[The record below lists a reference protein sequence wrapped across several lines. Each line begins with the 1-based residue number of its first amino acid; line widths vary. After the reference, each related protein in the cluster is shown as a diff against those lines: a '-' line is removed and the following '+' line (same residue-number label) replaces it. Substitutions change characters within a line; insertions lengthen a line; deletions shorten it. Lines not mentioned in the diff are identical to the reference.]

1 MIGLVRPLGAALVA
15 ASLLHAPALA
25 QGEGSPAFEAATDS
39 VQRRLASAVA
49 ELSALRTR
57 IADEKLP
64 LARRMSELEAELAAA
79 REEFQQT
86 SRALDGRA
94 VDLSKLTADITR
106 LENEEVYL
114 SNLFGEYV
122 RNFEA
127 GLHIAEA
134 DRYEAAL
141 EAARLAAENDDLARV
156 DVYEAQADLLDA
168 SLERLIDVLGGTR
181 FPGEALD
188 TERRVVAGEF
198 VNVGPAT
205 VFRSED
211 GAAVGVVEQ
220 RLGSLEPS
228 LVAFRDPADQAAA
241 AALVQ
246 SGRGLIPFDPTLGNA
261 SKIEST
267 EDTFLEHVQK
277 GGPVMI
283 PIFALAGAA
292 MLVALLKWIS
302 FLFVRTPSRA
312 RVQKLYEAVAQ
323 RDEAAVNTAV
333 ERIKGPVGRMLKAG
347 VESLR
352 EPRELVEEVMYEV
365 VLTSRLKLE
374 RFLPFVAISAA
385 SAPLLG
391 LLGTVTGIINTFK
404 LITVSGS
411 GDVKSLSGGI
421 SEALITTEFG
431 LIVAIPSLLLHA
443 FLSRKARGVVGKMET
458 AAIGLVN
465 QLGKTPWAA
474 ADADGD
480 DLLVPAARAPKG
492 DGDNKPAGREPARPG
507 TPR

>member
-1 MIGLVRPLGAALVA
+1 MSGTLQRLSATSLVA
-15 ASLLHAPALA
+15 LALA
-25 QGEGSPAFEAATDS
+25 APLAAQEAPDFEQAAGNAE
-39 VQRRLASAVA
+39 QRLAGAVA
-49 ELSALRTR
+49 ELSALRSR

-64 LARRMSELEAELAAA
+64 LARRMAELEAELAAA
-79 REEFQQT
+79 RDEFQAT
-86 SRALDGRA
+86 SRTLDGRA
-94 VDLSKLTADITR
+94 VELTRLTSEIGK

-114 SNLFGEYV
+114 TNLFGEYT

-127 GLHIAEA
+127 GLHIAEVQL
-134 DRYEAAL
+134 YEDTL
-141 EAARLAAENDDLARV
+141 EAAKLAAENGDLDRV
-156 DVYEAQADLLDA
+156 EVYEVQAALLDA
-168 SLERLIDVLGGTR
+168 SLVRLTEALGGTR
-181 FPGEALD
+181 FPGSALD
-188 TERRVVAGEF
+188 LERRTVEGEF
-198 VNVGPAT
+198 VNVGPVT
-205 VFRSED
+205 IFRSRD

-228 LVAFRDPADQAAA
+228 LVAFGQPADREAA
-241 AALVQ
+241 AALVA
-246 SGRGLIPFDPTLGNA
+246 SGRGLLPLDPTLGNA
-261 SKIEST
+261 SKFEST
-267 EDTFLEHVQK
+267 EETFLEHVQK

-283 PIFALAGAA
+283 PIFTLAAAA
-292 MLVALLKWIS
+292 MLVALGKWIS
-302 FLFVRTPSRA
+302 FLFLRTPSKA
-312 RVQKLYEAVAQ
+312 RVVAVYDAVAK
-323 RDEAAVNTAV
+323 RDEAAVAAAV
-333 ERIKGPVGRMLKAG
+333 ARIKGPVGHMLKAG
-347 VESLR
+347 AENLR

-465 QLGKTPWAA
+465 QLGKTPWAVA
-474 ADADGD
+474 GADRE
-480 DLLVPAARAPKG
+480 DLLVPAARQHKG
-492 DGDNKPAGREPARPG
+492 EGDSKSAGREPARPG
-507 TPR
+507 SPR